1 MLKGQG
7 QMPEIDHRP
16 NVVRLKRFLQLM
28 LLVWVAMLGV
38 DFLIHGGLFAAAYL
52 PSSPFLLPDVEAFR
66 RIPFGYLALL
76 VSAGFLTWILARTA
90 TRGWRQGLVVGLSL
104 GVVMG
109 LSFTLGLFSIS
120 TAGVQLLSAWFL
132 AQVLEMAVGG
142 TIVGHGLQA
151 HSLRGLTLAVII
163 GFILLFVTVLVM
175 QNAGL
180 TPSAVGN

>member
-1 MLKGQG
+1 
-7 QMPEIDHRP
+7 MPEIHHRP
-16 NVVRLKRFLQLM
+16 KVVPLKRFLQLM

-38 DFLIHGGLFAAAYL
+38 DFFIHGGLFAAVYFQN
-52 PSSPFLLPDVEAFR
+52 SPFLLPDREAFR

-76 VSAGFLTWILARTA
+76 ASAGFLTWILVRTA
-90 TRGWRQGLVVGLSL
+90 TRGWRRGLEVGLSL

-120 TAGVQLLSAWFL
+120 TASVQLLIASFL
-132 AQVLEMAVGG
+132 AQMLEMAVGG

-151 HSLRGLTLAVII
+151 HSLRGLALAVII

-175 QNAGL
+175 QNVGL
-180 TPSAVGN
+180 APSTIGN

>member
-1 MLKGQG
+1 
-7 QMPEIDHRP
+7 MPEIYHRP
-16 NVVRLKRFLQLM
+16 NVVPPKRFLQLM

-38 DFLIHGGLFAAAYL
+38 DFFIHGGLFAGAY
-52 PSSPFLLPDVEAFR
+52 SQNDPFLLSDVEAFR

-76 VSAGFLTWILARTA
+76 ATAGFLTWILVRSSA
-90 TRGWRQGLVVGLSL
+90 RGWRQGLVVGLLL

-120 TAGVQLLSAWFL
+120 AAGVQLLIAWFL

-163 GFILLFVTVLVM
+163 GFILLFVAVIVI

-180 TPSAVGN
+180 APLTIVN

>member
-1 MLKGQG
+1 
-7 QMPEIDHRP
+7 MPEIYHRP
-16 NVVRLKRFLQLM
+16 NVVSLKRFLQLT
-28 LLVWVAMLGV
+28 LLVWTAMLGV
-38 DFLIHGGLFAAAYL
+38 DFFIHGGLFAAVYFQN
-52 PSSPFLLPDVEAFR
+52 SPFLLPDGEAFR

-76 VSAGFLTWILARTA
+76 ATAGFLTWILVRTA
-90 TRGWRQGLVVGLSL
+90 TRGWRRGLVAGLSL

-120 TAGVQLLSAWFL
+120 TAGVQLLIAWFL

-163 GFILLFVTVLVM
+163 GFILLFVAAIAI

-180 TPSAVGN
+180 APLR